1 MTKRWLISRRT
12 CLKGLGV
19 ALGLPLL
26 DSMGWAETPKG
37 VSGKPPVRLAYMYHP
52 CGVHEPDFWPAD
64 GATFPVT
71 LSKNLEPLREVADQ
85 CLLLDGIRHPENGKP
100 YPPHVEE
107 LACWLTAVQPNHE
120 HLGTIDIGIS
130 ADQIAANA
138 IGAYT
143 AVPSLELGYRDN
155 AASGL
160 GEQGANNRYYST
172 GNYSSASQPLPVET
186 SPANVYKRL
195 FSSRQSTR
203 RKRGGPAVDTSKF
216 AASGDGLGEES
227 LDRSML
233 DLILGGAKDLR
244 DQVGVDDRRRLDEYL
259 ETMRGLEKRV
269 TAIERQQE
277 EANRAKAAEA
287 KGGKNAKAI
296 PLSSPPIEVKIPPGS
311 VKWSEHIKLMG
322 DLMILAFQTDLTRVC
337 TLIASHV
344 HAISY
349 PEIDV
354 NNSHHDLSHTDNNP
368 EKITKLSKVDRFNI
382 EQYAYIVGRMK
393 SLREGSGTLL
403 DNCIFMWGSAMDNGG
418 HQFRRL
424 PTIIAGRGG
433 GTIRTGRYAKCNGN
447 IGDLQSAI
455 LARVGVPLDKPL
467 GCGTKLLAELS

>member
-1 MTKRWLISRRT
+1 MRKNWLISRRT
-12 CLKGLGV
+12 CLQGLGV

-26 DSMGWAETPKG
+26 ETMGWADPPKG
-37 VSGKPPVRLAYMYHP
+37 SIAKQPVRLAYMYHP

-64 GATFPVT
+64 PANFPVT

-85 CLLLDGIRHPENGKP
+85 CLLLDGIKHPENGKP

-107 LACWLTAVQPNHE
+107 LACWLTAWQPNHD
-120 HLGTIDIGIS
+120 HLGTIDIAIS

-138 IGAYT
+138 IGVYT

-203 RKRGGPAVDTSKF
+203 RKSGGPAVDTSKF
-216 AASGDGLGEES
+216 ATTGEAPGEES

-233 DLILGGAKDLR
+233 DLILNGAKDLR
-244 DQVGVDDRRRLDEYL
+244 AKVSVSDQRRLDEYL

-269 TAIERQQE
+269 NAIERQQE
-277 EANRAKAAEA
+277 EAVRAKAGA
-287 KGGKNAKAI
+287 GKNAKAG
-296 PLSSPPIEVKIPPGS
+296 LANSPPIEVKIPSGS
-311 VKWSEHIKLMG
+311 LKWSEHIKLMG

-368 EKITKLSKVDRFNI
+368 EKIAKLSKVDRFNI
-382 EQYAYIVGRMK
+382 EQFAYIVGRMK
-393 SLREGSGTLL
+393 SLKEGSGTLL

-455 LARVGVPLDKPL
+455 LARVGVQLDKPI